1 MESHRIR
8 LKILG
13 LSTEPISKGTYALI
27 LAQVD
32 GPVRIPVIIGE
43 AEARSIASR
52 MEHIELPRPLTH
64 DLFAAFTH
72 AFGIAMEEVFIHS
85 FENGL
90 FLSEI
95 SFTDGERRVTLD
107 ARTSDALAIAMRTN
121 APIYTT
127 EKILHECGFVIEG
140 QVSQPA
146 SPMQAAAM
154 EPTIEQLQQSLNEAI
169 EREDYE
175 EASRITEII
184 KSKKNKDEQ

>member
-27 LAQVD
+27 LAQAD

-43 AEARSIASR
+43 AEARSIASK
-52 MEHIELPRPLTH
+52 MEHMELPRPLTH
-64 DLFAAFTH
+64 DLFATFTH

-95 SFTDGERRVTLD
+95 SFTNGERRVTLE

-140 QVSQPA
+140 QVKQSTP
-146 SPMQAAAM
+146 SPIQEAAT
-154 EPTIEQLQQSLNEAI
+154 EPTLEQLQSSLNEAI

-175 EASRITEII
+175 EAARITEII
-184 KSKKNKDEQ
+184 KSKSNKQ